1 MQAPSTSSQ
10 KPRIFRAC
18 RSGDDLDAA
27 RAGRI
32 LGYDADR
39 MAFEFT
45 MQNKGQTVPCEISS
59 APWTSLQASVARCLP
74 SARLNFRVSA
84 KRLNALL
91 LIISIATLLLGAPL
105 SAFSQSIFEVR
116 HNPISC

>member
-1 MQAPSTSSQ
+1 MPLV
-10 KPRIFRAC
+10 R
-18 RSGDDLDAA
+18 
-27 RAGRI
+27 GRI

-45 MQNKGQTVPCEISS
+45 MQNKNQTVPCEMSN
-59 APWTSLQASVARCLP
+59 AAMDELAGKRGTLP
-74 SARLNFRVSA
+74 AEREAQFSRFRETID
-84 KRLNALL
+84 ALR

-105 SAFSQSIFEVR
+105 SAFSQSIFEVH

>member
-1 MQAPSTSSQ
+1 MHAPSTSSQ

-45 MQNKGQTVPCEISS
+45 MQNKSRQS
-59 APWTSLQASVARCLP
+59 
-74 SARLNFRVSA
+74 RV
-84 KRLNALL
+84 R
-91 LIISIATLLLGAPL
+91 
-105 SAFSQSIFEVR
+105 
-116 HNPISC
+116 